1 MWGKF
6 HKVFFLAAVLAV
18 GMTLAGCYRDFGPVA
33 AEPDP
38 LPPPIARTA
47 LELGDR
53 LTITVYDEP
62 NLTGVYDIN
71 PGGFVEMPL
80 IGSVQAIGHTPK
92 DLEREIMSRY
102 SAGKFL
108 TEPKVTVV
116 VVEYRPFYIFG
127 EIAKPGAYPYRA
139 GLNVLTAVTEAGG
152 LTYRGSKTTVLLQRA
167 GQQTWNEYPLLSSV
181 TILPGDLLRIPE
193 RYF

>member
-38 LPPPIARTA
+38 LPPPIARTT

-53 LTITVYDEP
+53 LTVTVYDEP

-71 PGGFVEMPL
+71 PGGFIEMPL

-92 DLEREIMSRY
+92 DLEREIIARY

-108 TEPKVTVV
+108 TEPKVTVA